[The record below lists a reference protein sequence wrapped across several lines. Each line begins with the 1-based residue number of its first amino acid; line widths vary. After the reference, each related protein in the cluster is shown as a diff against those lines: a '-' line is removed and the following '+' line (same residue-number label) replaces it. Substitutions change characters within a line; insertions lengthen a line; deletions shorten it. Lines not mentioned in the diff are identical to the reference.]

1 MKSTYI
7 KNNKKFLHSSGQAG
21 LTFIELIVVMSIFS
35 IIASVVLFNFS
46 SFNTN
51 ITSQNLAQQI
61 ALQIKQAQTESISGT
76 RTVGFAEDEILN
88 PEGAPTYG
96 VKFDIDD
103 MDGTNQLDTKSLA
116 YFADVD
122 GDGEYDHPAG
132 GTPCGIGQS
141 GTECIAIIQINTADS
156 IVGICSNSDCD
167 LGNYNDMQATILFRR
182 PFPEA
187 RLYIGSDLTPQSKI
201 GVKVRSSKGAERVIM
216 TTILGQVSVFG
227 INNMSL
233 NDVDGNSTQ

>member
-7 KNNKKFLHSSGQAG
+7 KNNKKFLNSSSQAG

-35 IIASVVLFNFS
+35 VIASVVLFNFS

-96 VKFDIDD
+96 VKFDIDVT
-103 MDGTNQLDTKSLA
+103 DGTDQLDAKSLA
-116 YFADVD
+116 YFADMD
-122 GDGEYDHPAG
+122 GNGTYDHPSNQ
-132 GTPCGIGQS
+132 TPCGIGMS
-141 GTECIAIIQINTADS
+141 GTECIAIIEINTADS
-156 IVGICSNSDCD
+156 IVGICSDADCD
-167 LGNYNDMQATILFRR
+167 AGSYNEMQATILFRR

-187 RLYIGSDLTPQSKI
+187 RLYIGTDLTPRSKI
-201 GVKVRSSKGAERVIM
+201 GIKVRSSKGAERVIM

-227 INNMSL
+227 I
-233 NDVDGNSTQ
+233 DTQ

>member
-7 KNNKKFLHSSGQAG
+7 KNNKKFLNSSYQAG

-76 RTVGFAEDEILN
+76 RTMVFEEDEILN
-88 PEGAPTYG
+88 PERAPTYG
-96 VKFDIDD
+96 VRFDIDTED
-103 MDGTNQLDTKSLA
+103 AANYLDSKSMI
-116 YFADVD
+116 YFADRN
-122 GDGEYDHPAG
+122 GDGEYQHVAVGNECDY
-132 GTPCGIGQS
+132 GTS
-141 GTECIAIIQINTADS
+141 GTECLARIQINTGDS
-156 IVGICSNSDCD
+156 IVGICSDASCD
-167 LGNYNDMQATILFRR
+167 LGTYDELKATILFRR

-187 RLYIGSDLTPQSKI
+187 RLYVGDDLTPRSKI
-201 GVKVRSSKGAERVIM
+201 GIKVRSSRGAERVIM

-227 INNMSL
+227 I
-233 NDVDGNSTQ
+233 DTQ

>member
-7 KNNKKFLHSSGQAG
+7 KNNKKFFKSSSQAG

-35 IIASVVLFNFS
+35 VIASVVLFNFS

-76 RTVGFAEDEILN
+76 RTMVFDQDEILN

-96 VKFDIDD
+96 VKFDIDTID
-103 MDGTNQLDTKSLA
+103 DGTELDSKSMV
-116 YFADVD
+116 YFADRN
-122 GDGEYDHPAG
+122 GDGEYNHPG
-132 GTPCGIGQS
+132 SGCDFNTT
-141 GTECIAIIQINTADS
+141 GTECLAKIQINTGDS
-156 IVGICSNSDCD
+156 IVGICADADCD
-167 LGNYNDMQATILFRR
+167 AGNYNDMQATILFRR

-187 RLYIGSDLTPQSKI
+187 RLYIGSDLTPRSKI
-201 GVKVRSSKGAERVIM
+201 GIKVRSSKGAERVIM

-227 INNMSL
+227 I
-233 NDVDGNSTQ
+233 GAQ

>member
-7 KNNKKFLHSSGQAG
+7 KNNKKFLNSSSQAG

-35 IIASVVLFNFS
+35 VIASVVLFNFS

-76 RTVGFAEDEILN
+76 RTMVFDEDEILN
-88 PEGAPTYG
+88 PERAPTYG
-96 VKFDIDD
+96 VKFDIDTND
-103 MDGTNQLDTKSLA
+103 DGTELDSKSMV
-116 YFADVD
+116 YFADRN
-122 GDGEYDHPAG
+122 GDGEYDHAG
-132 GTPCGIGQS
+132 SGCDFSQT
-141 GTECIAIIQINTADS
+141 GTECLAKIQINTGDS
-156 IVGICSNSDCD
+156 IVGICSDADCD
-167 LGNYNDMQATILFRR
+167 AGSYNDMQATILFRR

-187 RLYIGSDLTPQSKI
+187 RLYSGSDLTPRSKI
-201 GVKVRSSKGAERVIM
+201 GIKVRSSKGAERVIM

-227 INNMSL
+227 I
-233 NDVDGNSTQ
+233 DTQ